1 MAAYTAAT
9 VMLRSGAYLNDPAN
23 ITFTYVILLPYL
35 RMAMDDLQS
44 VMVENGISFL
54 DTKTAVLALS
64 AVTSV
69 GITSA
74 SNPALPT
81 DLLLPISLE
90 ERPTSSGALFSPM
103 YERETLPERPQGLYL
118 GDWTWEEDGIKLI
131 GSIQATDVKI
141 IYQKELTAIT
151 ASGDSIPILG
161 AKHFLATKTAAYAAR
176 YVGNNSERADSLD
189 MIAEREVQRFLRGR
203 VKEAQDYPTRRL
215 PYGFLRRQLRRQ
227 QTHSGR

>member
-90 ERPTSSGALFSPM
+90 ERPTGSGALFSPM
-103 YERETLPERPQGLYL
+103 YSWTMRALKYLIPENENL
-118 GDWTWEEDGIKLI
+118 G
-131 GSIQATDVKI
+131 
-141 IYQKELTAIT
+141 KEST
-151 ASGDSIPILG
+151 
-161 AKHFLATKTAAYAAR
+161 
-176 YVGNNSERADSLD
+176 
-189 MIAEREVQRFLRGR
+189 
-203 VKEAQDYPTRRL
+203 
-215 PYGFLRRQLRRQ
+215 
-227 QTHSGR
+227 